1 MSTRRAT
8 RGVSPLSR
16 VVHPSPLSRGVRAT
30 MPPVERQKSKGGKDA
45 GKAVQIGSLLAVI
58 GDEDTVTGMLLAGIG
73 NVDARRTSNFL
84 VVDAKTTPGQVE
96 EAFNRFTS
104 RTDVAILL
112 INQYIA
118 GMIRDT
124 IDNFVSAY
132 SPNFS
137 HEARRVARARGRR
150 ATRARRPVRAPSFAP
165 ALSSRSASHPPILSS
180 PPAHLPLTPR
190 TLPMVHR
197 VCRRLNRPPSSR
209 SRARSSRTMR
219 TRTPSTAAPSCCS
232 ASATRPQHTEG

>member
-1 MSTRRAT
+1 
-8 RGVSPLSR
+8 
-16 VVHPSPLSRGVRAT
+16 

-112 INQYIA
+112 INHIGEEQLVC
-118 GMIRDT
+118 T
-124 IDNFVSAY
+124 I
-132 SPNFS
+132 P
-137 HEARRVARARGRR
+137 
-150 ATRARRPVRAPSFAP
+150 
-165 ALSSRSASHPPILSS
+165 
-180 PPAHLPLTPR
+180 
-190 TLPMVHR
+190 
-197 VCRRLNRPPSSR
+197 
-209 SRARSSRTMR
+209 
-219 TRTPSTAAPSCCS
+219 
-232 ASATRPQHTEG
+232 

>member
-1 MSTRRAT
+1 
-8 RGVSPLSR
+8 
-16 VVHPSPLSRGVRAT
+16 

-137 HEARRVARARGRR
+137 HEARRVARAAQRRGR
-150 ATRARRPVRAPSFAP
+150 
-165 ALSSRSASHPPILSS
+165 
-180 PPAHLPLTPR
+180 
-190 TLPMVHR
+190 
-197 VCRRLNRPPSSR
+197 
-209 SRARSSRTMR
+209 
-219 TRTPSTAAPSCCS
+219 
-232 ASATRPQHTEG
+232 